1 MKKLLKKVT
10 AIAFA
15 LTLIG
20 AETAL
25 TKRIAPQATDSLTA
39 YAATCNNCH
48 GGSYHVTTYEKAEN
62 DEMIVWIGIIPVSIP
77 VTCNYRIEECTLC
90 HSVISKTLLSVRY
103 R

>member
-10 AIAFA
+10 AIALAF
-15 LTLIG
+15 TLIG
-20 AETAL
+20 AESAI
-25 TKRIAPQATDSLTA
+25 TKKIAPQANDSLTA

-48 GGSYHVTTYEKAEN
+48 GGSYYVTAYEKAE
-62 DEMIVWIGIIPVSIP
+62 DDWSIVWIGLVPVPVP

-90 HSVISKTLLSVRY
+90 HTVISKTLLSVRP